1 MFQVDGRSVVQL
13 GAEDVP
19 AMRRLVERCHVFMT
33 LVYGAVEPDAA
44 EQLLEGL
51 PPGKTLEDK
60 FAFGLYADG
69 TKELVGLLDAVRA
82 FPEPDEWIIGLL
94 LIDPDH
100 RRAGLGSRFVAAFE
114 AWVRGQG
121 ASGIRLVVQEQNPD
135 ALSFWQSQGYEV
147 TGMTHQKT
155 PRRENLIQLMHKS
168 LLSQAPS
175 AS

>member
-19 AMRRLVERCHVFMT
+19 ALRGLVERCHAFMT

-44 EQLLEGL
+44 EQILEGL

-60 FAFGLYADG
+60 FVLGLYADG

-82 FPEPDEWIIGLL
+82 FPEPDEWIIGMLL
-94 LIDPDH
+94 VDPDH
-100 RRAGLGSRFVAAFE
+100 RRAGLGARFVTAFE

-135 ALSFWQSQGYEV
+135 ALRFWQKQDYEV
-147 TGMTHQKT
+147 TGMTLQRT
-155 PRRENLIQLMHKS
+155 PRRQNMIQLMHKS
-168 LLSQAPS
+168 LASQAPG